1 MFRHRFSVRGV
12 VALLTVAL
20 LGTAVLLAASGTAL
34 AQSDRTYS
42 DATGYWRYYNGYWYH
57 YKTYVHGYNPGYYS
71 RPDRVLPHGVSPGHY
86 GAYASPTRPTGPGYS
101 YPWPVPTSPRV
112 QVEIAPT
119 ALPVCIE
126 VRVPADAEI
135 WFDDSP
141 TTQTGTIRQF
151 VSPPLTPGHDYTYE
165 VCARWTEEGRPVSHN
180 RRVAVHAGE
189 RVSVTFPE
197 AAPPQTK

>member
-1 MFRHRFSVRGV
+1 
-12 VALLTVAL
+12 VALLTVSL
-20 LGTAVLLAASGTAL
+20 LGTAVLLGASGTAL

-57 YKTYVHGYNPGYYS
+57 YKTYVHGYNPDYYA
-71 RPDRVLPHGVSPGHY
+71 RPERVLPHGVSPGHY

-119 ALPVCIE
+119 TLPVQIE

-135 WFDDSP
+135 WFDNSP
-141 TTQTGTIRQF
+141 TTQTGTVRQF
-151 VSPPLTPGHDYTYE
+151 VSPPLMPGHDYFYE
-165 VCARWTEEGRPVSHN
+165 VRAKWKEDGQQVIQNERIT
-180 RRVAVHAGE
+180 VHAGDQ
-189 RVSVTFPE
+189 VSVVLPHPRPRRTDD
-197 AAPPQTK
+197 